1 MVRHHL
7 RHKFNQ
13 NQNYN
18 IMKTISSNYVK
29 TVKQQIAELE
39 GKYSVISVCH
49 QEDGKYVEDC
59 IDIDEVPDA
68 VLNST
73 TATVGI
79 YTKEEYISEF
89 FNDSTTLA
97 DIEGWVG
104 DGDILVVEIGHS
116 ASVEEAMSN
125 YHLDT
130 MWIDHE
136 EYLVGFESFE
146 DVKSAA
152 EDVEGDACL
161 IQRSVRGGVTTS
173 LVDSPVYDKVDEYLE
188 DDNYLRVYW
197 NGNGESAIIDDFK
210 EDIKNVIEECDDDSL
225 LDRIQKIKDVYEA
238 LLARFALLDDD
249 EVLFVGDTLD
259 KSCIDIEKRFP
270 VEWNTTLYHNKYAV
284 RIPKR

>member
-1 MVRHHL
+1 
-7 RHKFNQ
+7 
-13 NQNYN
+13 
-18 IMKTISSNYVK
+18 MKTISSNDVK
-29 TVKQQIAELE
+29 TVKQQIEELE

-49 QEDGKYVEDC
+49 QENGVYVEDC
-59 IDIDEVPDA
+59 IEIDEVPDA

-104 DGDILVVEIGHS
+104 EGDILVIEIGHS
-116 ASVEEAMSN
+116 ADVEEAMSN
-125 YHLDT
+125 YRLDT
-130 MWIDHE
+130 VWIDHE

-161 IQRSVRGGVTTS
+161 IQRSVRGVVTTS
-173 LVDSPVYDKVDEYLE
+173 LVDSPVYDKVNEYLE
-188 DDNYLRVYW
+188 DENYLRVYW

-225 LDRIQKIKDVYEA
+225 LDQIQKIKDVYEA

>member
-13 NQNYN
+13 NYN
-18 IMKTISSNYVK
+18 IMKTISSNDVK
-29 TVKQQIAELE
+29 TVKQQIEELE

-49 QEDGKYVEDC
+49 QENGVYVEDC
-59 IDIDEVPDA
+59 IEIDEVPDA

-104 DGDILVVEIGHS
+104 DGDILVVEVEHS
-116 ASVEEAMSN
+116 ADVEEAIAN

-136 EYLVGFESFE
+136 EYLAGFESFE

-161 IQRSVRGGVTTS
+161 IQRGVRGGVTTS
-173 LVDSPVYDKVDEYLE
+173 LVDSPVYDKVNEYLE
-188 DDNYLRVYW
+188 DENYLRVYW

-225 LDRIQKIKDVYEA
+225 LDQIQKIKDVYEA

-270 VEWNTTLYHNKYAV
+270 VEWNTTLYHNRYAV
-284 RIPKR
+284 RIKR

>member
-1 MVRHHL
+1 
-7 RHKFNQ
+7 
-13 NQNYN
+13 
-18 IMKTISSNYVK
+18 MKTIESK
-29 TVKQQIAELE
+29 TVKQQISELE

-49 QEDGKYVEDC
+49 KEDGKYVEDC
-59 IDIDEVPDA
+59 IDEVPDA

-73 TATVGI
+73 TATVCI
-79 YTKEEYISEF
+79 YTKDEYLSTIC
-89 FNDSTTLA
+89 NDSTTES

-116 ASVEEAMSN
+116 ASVEEAIAN

-146 DVKSAA
+146 DVKSVE
-152 EDVEGDACL
+152 EDVKGDACL

-173 LVDSPVYDKVDEYLE
+173 LVDAPVYDKVDEYLE
-188 DDNYLRVYW
+188 DENYLRVYW
-197 NGNGESAIIDDFK
+197 NGNGESAIIDDLK

-225 LDRIQKIKDVYEA
+225 LDKVQKIKDMYEA
-238 LLARFALLDDD
+238 LLARYSMLDDD

-270 VEWNTTLYHNKYAV
+270 VEWDTTIYHNKYAV

>member
-1 MVRHHL
+1 
-7 RHKFNQ
+7 
-13 NQNYN
+13 
-18 IMKTISSNYVK
+18 MKTISSNDVK
-29 TVKQQIAELE
+29 TVKQEIEELE

-49 QEDGKYVEDC
+49 QENGEYVEDC
-59 IDIDEVPDA
+59 IDINEVPDA

-79 YTKEEYISEF
+79 YTKEEYLSEF

-116 ASVEEAMSN
+116 ASAEEAMSN

-225 LDRIQKIKDVYEA
+225 LDKVQKIKDVYEA
-238 LLARFALLDDD
+238 LLARFSMLDDD

-259 KSCIDIEKRFP
+259 KSCIDVEKRFP
-270 VEWNTTLYHNKYAV
+270 VEWNTTLYHNRYAV

>member
-1 MVRHHL
+1 
-7 RHKFNQ
+7 
-13 NQNYN
+13 
-18 IMKTISSNYVK
+18 MKTISSKDVK

-59 IDIDEVPDA
+59 IEIDEVPDA
-68 VLNST
+68 VMNST
-73 TATVGI
+73 TATVRI
-79 YTKEEYISEF
+79 YTKEEYLSTF

-173 LVDSPVYDKVDEYLE
+173 LVDSPVYDKVNEYLE
-188 DDNYLRVYW
+188 DENYLRVYW
-197 NGNGESAIIDDFK
+197 NGNGESAIIDDLK

-225 LDRIQKIKDVYEA
+225 IDQVQKIKDVYEA
-238 LLARFALLDDD
+238 LLSRFSLLDDD

-270 VEWNTTLYHNKYAV
+270 VEWDTTLYHNKYAV
-284 RIPKR
+284 RIPKK